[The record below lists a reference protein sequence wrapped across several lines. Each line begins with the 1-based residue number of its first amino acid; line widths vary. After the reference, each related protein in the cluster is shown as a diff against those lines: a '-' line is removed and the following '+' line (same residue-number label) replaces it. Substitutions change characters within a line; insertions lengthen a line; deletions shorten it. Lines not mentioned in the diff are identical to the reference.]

1 MATKMTAVARASTKI
16 PVAHS
21 SARPQRFARVR
32 WLVRICSFSC
42 MVRLPRGFRIF
53 PHDCWEPAMPAIS
66 GATHDLR
73 VLRDVRGF
81 FLVYIGFRWQRGS
94 AVNADGIY
102 LHFVPD
108 SQR

>member
-1 MATKMTAVARASTKI
+1 
-16 PVAHS
+16 
-21 SARPQRFARVR
+21 
-32 WLVRICSFSC
+32 
-42 MVRLPRGFRIF
+42 
-53 PHDCWEPAMPAIS
+53 MPAIS
-66 GATHDLR
+66 GAPHDLR

-108 SQR
+108 SQRRKGPDT

>member
-1 MATKMTAVARASTKI
+1 
-16 PVAHS
+16 
-21 SARPQRFARVR
+21 
-32 WLVRICSFSC
+32 
-42 MVRLPRGFRIF
+42 
-53 PHDCWEPAMPAIS
+53 MPAIS
-66 GATHDLR
+66 GAPHDLR

-108 SQR
+108 SQRRKGPDIGAPSSAGLGTGRAGPAVRHASMAVRRAAEVDRERRVSGQL

>member
-1 MATKMTAVARASTKI
+1 VAGAHLQLLVHGPPAT
-16 PVAHS
+16 
-21 SARPQRFARVR
+21 
-32 WLVRICSFSC
+32 
-42 MVRLPRGFRIF
+42 GFRIF

-66 GATHDLR
+66 GAPHDLR

-108 SQR
+108 SQRRKGPDT